1 MHTCVAPGCKKRP
14 SFGQQHAPATRCS
27 QHRIPGDVD
36 VVNPMCRALDC
47 MRGAIFG
54 GPDTA
59 WTRAFCKR
67 HCLSSHVNLAYLR
80 PFNLT
85 AAALRN
91 SSKDC
96 FPGPVRV
103 TRAREANP
111 LKFGHASPSLLARS
125 PLGHPAS
132 PDQASPLENWWGQDG
147 VLVVPSG
154 ESMSNGNSGKMSE
167 AAVWPPELVAG
178 SGVSVGAAAASTAHG
193 DPGAAVRNRV
203 AWAGARES
211 LSPQSLHRI
220 QDVLGGWEPPP
231 SPGAPR
237 CSSAA
242 GGDGA
247 CRDAEDV
254 PFSPLLPSVLNLHPD
269 RLAPGDGTVD
279 THGWHPETGLL
290 PARKGPWGMS
300 ASHAT
305 VGKLLGSAITG
316 SRVSDGAHVAA
327 AAVNTSVAVPRAAST
342 RAEGAGTLAS
352 EALQAARE
360 AIPRTRKPTQECD
373 KEGLSEDVH
382 AKKEH
387 VLLAPI
393 NATLCQG
400 SANSRLDP
408 AGQRLRDL
416 RARAGGCGDDVAGGG
431 IEGSKRGTAD
441 QEMCESADKIGGK
454 MATAV
459 LAHNCSLCMTQPA
472 MWGLEV
478 RLVCGI
484 SRPPLSPHAPHISTH
499 MVPCVLIF

>member
-1 MHTCVAPGCKKRP
+1 M
-14 SFGQQHAPATRCS
+14 
-27 QHRIPGDVD
+27 
-36 VVNPMCRALDC
+36 
-47 MRGAIFG
+47 
-54 GPDTA
+54 
-59 WTRAFCKR
+59 
-67 HCLSSHVNLAYLR
+67 NLAYLR

-431 IEGSKRGTAD
+431 IEGSKRETAD

-499 MVPCVLIF
+499 LVPCVLIF